1 MKKKQKKQL
10 SSNFFQNK
18 INNKLITLRL
28 KKTFSKTIFYLAS
41 TTSVK
46 NFVSGVGQ
54 KNQILGEL

>member
-28 KKTFSKTIFYLAS
+28 KKHFPKLFAIWL
-41 TTSVK
+41 
-46 NFVSGVGQ
+46 Q
-54 KNQILGEL
+54 QHL